1 MANLFDSTNYPGNI
15 PNLIVG
21 DQWAWKRE
29 DIVTDY
35 PTADYTLT
43 YSMRLLSSAA
53 TEIALDSTYITES
66 ATAYT
71 VIVPSAVTV
80 NLTKGDYSYQEYI
93 TNGSSQRIS
102 INEGFITI
110 EANLDADTSDPRSH
124 ARVVLDSLE
133 AMLENRA
140 NIDQSSMSIAGRSL
154 SRMTPEEIRD
164 WYEFYRY
171 RVSLE
176 KKKDRISKGEATGQ
190 SIKVRF

>member
-154 SRMTPEEIRD
+154 SRMTPQEIRD

>member
-1 MANLFDSTNYPGNI
+1 LANLFDSTNYPGNI

-154 SRMTPEEIRD
+154 SRMTPQEIRD